1 MSDPNMITVFDKNG
15 DSFEMTKANA
25 RDLVEHAGWSYT
37 RPTIIEKVVEKV
49 VEVPAAPVAAP
60 VAEEPKTETPV
71 TETAADDTGEEQ
83 LLKTEEAFKDM
94 DRDAVAAYLN
104 KHFPDATFHH
114 KTGREKLV
122 ELAITLATDA

>member
-1 MSDPNMITVFDKNG
+1 MSDPNMVTVFDKNG

-25 RDLVEHAGWSYT
+25 RDLVEHAGWSYQ

-49 VEVPAAPVAAP
+49 VEVPVVPVTPPA
-60 VAEEPKTETPV
+60 AEEPKTEEPE
-71 TETAADDTGEEQ
+71 TEAGEEQ

-104 KHFPDATFHH
+104 KRFPDAAFHH
-114 KTGREKLV
+114 KTGRDKLV
-122 ELAITLATDA
+122 ELAVSLAADA